1 MPDQRRPD
9 DETDCESQQQPDA
22 EKSRLYW
29 SQVDATVNGMLGGFS
44 RVSPP
49 DISESRKFLS
59 HFFSARKSAST
70 SLPPASRTDP
80 LPSAKLALDCGA
92 GIGRITKLLLLN
104 FADEVHLLEQCE
116 SFLNQSHEYIGLE
129 KRHRVKQICASLQ
142 SFEPESHVVYD
153 IIWLQWVTGY
163 LTDDELKEF
172 LVKVTSCLNAKQGM
186 IFVKDNTVRGEE
198 VDADMND
205 HSVTRPKSAL
215 LSIFESANLSVIRVE
230 RQKKLPRGLYPVYMF
245 ALRPNDRMPASQ
257 PRITQSHAS
266 RVKDKN

>member
-1 MPDQRRPD
+1 MPDQRPD
-9 DETDCESQQQPDA
+9 HDSDSGSQQPDA

-44 RVSPP
+44 RVSPS

-59 HFFSARKSAST
+59 HFFSARKSAT
-70 SLPPASRTDP
+70 TPLPPNRTDP
-80 LPSAKLALDCGA
+80 LPCAKLALDCGA
-92 GIGRITKLLLLN
+92 GIGRITKLLLLH

-116 SFLNQSHEYIGLE
+116 SFLNQSLEYIGLE
-129 KRHRVKQICASLQ
+129 RKDRVKQICASLQ
-142 SFEPESHVVYD
+142 SFEPESHIVYD

-163 LTDDELKEF
+163 LTDDELIAF
-172 LVKVTSCLNAKQGM
+172 LVKVTSCLTKQGM

-198 VDADMND
+198 IDADMND

-245 ALRPNDRMPASQ
+245 ALRPKDRMPASH
-257 PRITQSHAS
+257 PLITHSHAS
-266 RVKDKN
+266 RVEDKN